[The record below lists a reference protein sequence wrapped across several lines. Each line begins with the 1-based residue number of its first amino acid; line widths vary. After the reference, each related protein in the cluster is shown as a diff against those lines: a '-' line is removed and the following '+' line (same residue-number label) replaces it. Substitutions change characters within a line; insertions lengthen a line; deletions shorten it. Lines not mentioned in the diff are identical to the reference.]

1 MIISGKLNKGA
12 NMNSKDKSASTNK
25 QRRAPLKTIEN
36 VPPTPS
42 THKRSAK
49 SNAGCKNNKVKKVR
63 AFCSAINANLTI
75 NEMT

>member
-1 MIISGKLNKGA
+1 MIISDKLNKGA

-42 THKRSAK
+42 TQTRSAK
-49 SNAGCKNNKVKKVR
+49 SNAGSKNNKVKKVC
-63 AFCSAINANLTI
+63 AFYD
-75 NEMT
+75 